1 MEIAAVD
8 VTICIIIAISG
19 IISLIRGFIKE
30 AMSLVI
36 WLAAFFVAMS
46 FKEVFAELLVGLI
59 ELASMRQLAAW
70 GILFVATLLLGAMV
84 NFNKLFFSRCRTIYV
99 AKPRSYVGKVGGSV
113 GIWRR
118 LPRNRLHQ
126 IMKTASHSHKLP
138 QTYDST
144 REHLIPSHSTLS
156 HRFFW
161 DVATWEVA
169 PSILKIAHPH
179 VGVC

>member
-84 NFNKLFFSRCRTIYV
+84 NFLLGKLVTSTGLGGTDRT
-99 AKPRSYVGKVGGSV
+99 
-113 GIWRR
+113 
-118 LPRNRLHQ
+118 
-126 IMKTASHSHKLP
+126 
-138 QTYDST
+138 
-144 REHLIPSHSTLS
+144 
-156 HRFFW
+156 
-161 DVATWEVA
+161 
-169 PSILKIAHPH
+169 
-179 VGVC
+179 

>member
-30 AMSLVI
+30 TMSLVI

-84 NFNKLFFSRCRTIYV
+84 NFLLGKLVTSTGLGGTDRTLGLVFGVFRGLLIV
-99 AKPRSYVGKVGGSV
+99 LALVVVVPKA
-113 GIWRR
+113 
-118 LPRNRLHQ
+118 LPVDQ
-126 IMKTASHSHKLP
+126 DSCWTAS
-138 QTYDST
+138 Q
-144 REHLIPSHSTLS
+144 LIPLFQS
-156 HRFFW
+156 FE
-161 DVATWEVA
+161 DVGREAAAAFSDLIMGW
-169 PSILKIAHPH
+169 I
-179 VGVC
+179 